1 MKQFLNNLSNTIDN
15 DFTIPLISGEVKIIE
30 DQSQAKC
37 KKVILKSLSKQFFA
51 FTLDRSLDNRC
62 KIFPFFNKSTALINK
77 VNDGIVFY
85 INNNQIF
92 VFLVE
97 LKSNHLGEYQEQLQA
112 GKVFVYF
119 LLGII
124 NNAFSKNYVLEEKN
138 IKCLV
143 FSVRKTAR
151 KQGTKR
157 KSIKYEQ
164 INGLNIANDLQ
175 CHQTYYIE
183 NFILR

>member
-1 MKQFLNNLSNTIDN
+1 MKQFLTNVSNTIN
-15 DFTIPLISGEVKIIE
+15 QDFAIPLVSGEIE
-30 DQSQAKC
+30 IKEEKSQAKC
-37 KKVILKSLSKQFFA
+37 QKVILKSQSKQVFA
-51 FTLDRSLDNRC
+51 FSLDRNLLNKC
-62 KIFPFFNKSTALINK
+62 EIFPFFHKSTALINK

-85 INNNQIF
+85 INNNQLF
-92 VFLVE
+92 VLLVE

-119 LLGII
+119 LLGIL
-124 NNAFSKNYVLEEKN
+124 NYAFSKNYILEEKN

-157 KSIKYEQ
+157 KAIEYEQ
-164 INGLNIANDLQ
+164 INGLNIANNLQ
-175 CHQTYYIE
+175 CHETYYIE
-183 NFILR
+183 NFIVR